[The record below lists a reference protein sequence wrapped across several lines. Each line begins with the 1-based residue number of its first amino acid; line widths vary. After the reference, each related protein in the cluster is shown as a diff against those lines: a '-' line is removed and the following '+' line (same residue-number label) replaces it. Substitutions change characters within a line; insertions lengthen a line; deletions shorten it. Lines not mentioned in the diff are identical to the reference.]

1 MNNRFS
7 FSSRALML
15 AAALFTISIAS
26 SSALAQRTAIP
37 RPTVEGGGVNRQQ
50 RQGIPPHSQPTGI
63 GRRTNTPTLPGTS
76 PANTNTNVNVK
87 ASEAIRLGDQAR
99 QSTPPDFM
107 VAIKWYERALMTDAG
122 EARAYLGM
130 GQVFGATEQYEA
142 AASAY
147 QQAIT
152 LKPKMVEA
160 HVGLGNALMKQ
171 ERYDEAMESFQKAI
185 SLKSKTAEAH
195 TGLAD
200 CYFIKRQYTQAAE
213 SYRKAVQ
220 FDSKSL
226 PANYRLGITYL
237 LLDNREAAIAQHNI
251 LKSLDKDI
259 AAKFEAILN
268 QQPAVNK

>member
-1 MNNRFS
+1 MNIRFS

-15 AAALFTISIAS
+15 AAALFTISVAS
-26 SSALAQRTAIP
+26 SSALAQMTPIP

-63 GRRTNTPTLPGTS
+63 GRTNTPVLPGTTTR
-76 PANTNTNVNVK
+76 NNIHVK
-87 ASEAIRLGDQAR
+87 TSEALRFGDQAR
-99 QSTPPDFM
+99 QATPPDYTT
-107 VAIKWYERALMTDAG
+107 AISWYEFALMTDAG
-122 EARAYLGM
+122 EARAYVGM
-130 GQVFGATEQYEA
+130 GQVFVATEQYEA

-160 HVGLGNALMKQ
+160 HVGLGNALLKQ

-195 TGLAD
+195 LGLAD
-200 CYFIKRQYTQAAE
+200 CHFIKRQYTQAAE
-213 SYRKAVQ
+213 SYRKAVE
-220 FDSKSL
+220 FNSKSV

-237 LLDNREAAIAQHNI
+237 LLDNREAALAQHNI

-259 AAKFEAILN
+259 AAKFETILN

>member
-1 MNNRFS
+1 MNTRFS
-7 FSSRALML
+7 FNPRALML
-15 AAALFTISIAS
+15 AAALFTISVAS
-26 SSALAQRTAIP
+26 SSALAQSTAIP
-37 RPTVEGGGVNRQQ
+37 RPTVVGGGVNRQQ

-63 GRRTNTPTLPGTS
+63 GRTNTPTLPGTS
-76 PANTNTNVNVK
+76 AANNINVK

-99 QSTPPDFM
+99 ESSPPDFM
-107 VAIKWYERALMTDAG
+107 AAMTWYEMALMTDAG

-160 HVGLGNALMKQ
+160 HVGLGNALLKQ

-185 SLKSKTAEAH
+185 SLKPKTAGAH
-195 TGLAD
+195 LGLAD
-200 CYFIKRQYTQAAE
+200 CHFIKRQYTQAAE

-237 LLDNREAAIAQHNI
+237 LLDNREAAITQHNI

-259 AAKFEAILN
+259 AAKFEAMLN
-268 QQPAVNK
+268 LQPAANK